1 MVQINTECKI
11 FDPIRFTTKTRV
23 NKFILDTWFDQGL
36 ISCSLFDRLPGLEIN
51 RSSKVYMSSGMYVN
65 QPEIQIRL
73 QINNLRAL
81 PITS

>member
-1 MVQINTECKI
+1 MAQINTECEI